1 MGKFFTWYKYP
12 LAFHAGVLSRPP
24 RHGPTCGIWKY
35 SGKHSNPAGQV
46 SLRAIDPE
54 KYTIF
59 DEGTEGRIL
68 EEIEESKVFFQ
79 IYGGAVYMFQGRTY
93 LCTKLDLDKKIA
105 FVRAADLKYYT
116 SLRDF
121 TDIHVT
127 GSSVA
132 YPVKVTMS
140 SKAL

>member
-1 MGKFFTWYKYP
+1 MHK
-12 LAFHAGVLSRPP
+12 
-24 RHGPTCGIWKY
+24 
-35 SGKHSNPAGQV
+35 NPAGQV

-54 KYTIF
+54 RYTIF
-59 DEGTEGRIL
+59 DEGTDGKVL

-93 LCTKLDLDKKIA
+93 LCTKLDLNKKIA

-116 SLRDF
+116 TLRDF

-127 GSSVA
+127 GSCVA
-132 YPVKVTMS
+132 YPAKVIAFDKVLYS
-140 SKAL
+140 F